1 MALHDTIQ
9 GPVAEDLAAELTA
22 ELGGTA
28 ALGGSLLIEN
38 LDQCTDVTP
47 AWTYCGS

>member
-9 GPVAEDLAAELTA
+9 DPATDDLAAELTA
-22 ELGGTA
+22 VLGSAPTA
-28 ALGGSLLIEN
+28 GGGLLIEN
-38 LDQCTDVTP
+38 LDQCADVTP